1 MKLLKKADMCQAH
14 SYMKCKRVENQIGL
28 SERRERLEG
37 QWETFPINGNGKHF
51 HPKNANIREVST
63 HNSNPSSSLHGR
75 PSSSSSRGSISLLWP
90 SSTSTSETPW
100 WWRWRPSSPWWSCLW
115 CLRSYL
121 VIERVQA
128 FCKRAVHIEPPEKIS
143 ISVQKA
149 PKNTDC
155 ARFSSIQFWFARCY
169 QSQMKY
175 SWLKMVPLGQ
185 RKE

>member
-1 MKLLKKADMCQAH
+1 MKLSKKQICVKLTLTW
-14 SYMKCKRVENQIGL
+14 SVNGVENQIGL
-28 SERRERLEG
+28 SERKERLEG

-75 PSSSSSRGSISLLWP
+75 PSSSSSWGSISLLWP

-100 WWRWRPSSPWWSCLW
+100 WWRWRSSSPWWSCLW

-121 VIERVQA
+121 VIKRVQA

-149 PKNTDC
+149 PKNSD
-155 ARFSSIQFWFARCY
+155 
-169 QSQMKY
+169 
-175 SWLKMVPLGQ
+175 
-185 RKE
+185 

>member
-1 MKLLKKADMCQAH
+1 MKLSKKQICVKLTFTW
-14 SYMKCKRVENQIGL
+14 SVNGVENQIGL

-37 QWETFPINGNGKHF
+37 QWETFSSKECSRFNT
-51 HPKNANIREVST
+51 REVST

-121 VIERVQA
+121 VIKRVQT

-155 ARFSSIQFWFARCY
+155 ALFTSVQFWFARCY